1 MTDKTHMWPFA
12 EGEDFLENQ
21 WYVAAWSREVTA
33 EHPFERWICGQP
45 VVFYRDTT
53 GQAVALHGRCPHRS
67 FPLSKGRIRGD
78 VLECGYHGFQY
89 DAAGNCVRIPSQDT
103 IPDVCK
109 VPAYTLVEQW
119 EWLWIW
125 VGDPAQADPGRIP
138 DHNEIRL
145 TEPGWLAV
153 PALTNH
159 LKARAQLL
167 HENLTDI
174 SHLSYLH
181 PGTIG
186 TDSVAATQ
194 VEITEHDGFLRGLR
208 MIRNERLTGFFKDAL
223 GTEGP
228 LDREVLI
235 DFYPPNLHVAREKF
249 IEPGGVAI
257 AQYRVC
263 HAVTPATSTSTNYL
277 VAWSRTFARDE
288 QEVTDTVNNVFAA
301 VIDEDIDAVEAVET
315 MISAQQSPREILVT
329 ADTHSMKARRIMK
342 KLFAEQS
349 ASAMSRAS

>member
-1 MTDKTHMWPFA
+1 M
-12 EGEDFLENQ
+12 
-21 WYVAAWSREVTA
+21 AAWSSEVTSDQ
-33 EHPFERWICGQP
+33 PFERWICGQP
-45 VVFYRDTT
+45 VVFYRDQE
-53 GQAVALHGRCPHRS
+53 GKAVALHGRCPHRN
-67 FPLSKGRIRGD
+67 FPLSKARIRGNI
-78 VLECGYHGFQY
+78 LECGYHGLQF
-89 DAAGNCVRIPSQDT
+89 DPDGNCVRIPSQDT
-103 IPDVCK
+103 IPDVCRLS
-109 VPAYTLVEQW
+109 AYVLVEKW

-125 VGDPAQADPGRIP
+125 VGDPARADPALIP

-159 LKARAQLL
+159 LKGRAQLL

-208 MIRNERLTGFFKDAL
+208 MIPNEKLTGFFKDAL

-249 IEPGGVAI
+249 IEPGSGQTI
-257 AQYRVC
+257 GQYRVC
-263 HAVTPATSTSTNYL
+263 HAVTPATATSTNYL
-277 VAWSRTFARDE
+277 VAWTRTFARDS
-288 QEVTDTVNNVFAA
+288 QEITDTVNSVFAA
-301 VIDEDIDAVEAVET
+301 VIDEDIDAVESVENT
-315 MISAQQSPREILVT
+315 ISTQQQPREVLV
-329 ADTHSMKARRIMK
+329 AGDAQSMSARRIMK
-342 KLFAEQS
+342 KLFADQS
-349 ASAMSRAS
+349 APLTTTI

>member
-1 MTDKTHMWPFA
+1 MWPFA

-33 EHPFERWICGQP
+33 ERPFERWICGQP

-53 GQAVALHGRCPHRS
+53 GRAVALHGCCPHRS

-109 VPAYTLVEQW
+109 VPAYVLVEQW

-194 VEITEHDGFLRGLR
+194 VEITERDGFLRGLR
-208 MIRNERLTGFFKDAL
+208 MIRNEKLTGFFKDAL

-249 IEPGGVAI
+249 IEPGGAAI

-263 HAVTPATSTSTNYL
+263 HAVTPATATSTNYL

-288 QEVTDTVNNVFAA
+288 QGVTDTVNNVFAA

-315 MISAQQSPREILVT
+315 MVSAQQSPREILVT

-349 ASAMSRAS
+349 ASAMSRAT

>member
-1 MTDKTHMWPFA
+1 MWPFA

-33 EHPFERWICGQP
+33 ERPFERWICGQP

-194 VEITEHDGFLRGLR
+194 VEITEREGFLRGLR
-208 MIRNERLTGFFKDAL
+208 MIRNEKLTGFFKDAL

-249 IEPGGVAI
+249 IEPDGAAI

-288 QEVTDTVNNVFAA
+288 QGVTDTVNNVFAA

-315 MISAQQSPREILVT
+315 MVSAQQSPREILVA

>member
-1 MTDKTHMWPFA
+1 MWPFG

-21 WYVAAWSREVTA
+21 WYVAAWSSEVA
-33 EHPFERWICGQP
+33 SDQPFERWICGQP
-45 VVFYRDTT
+45 VVFYRDQE
-53 GQAVALHGRCPHRS
+53 GKAVALHGRCPHRN
-67 FPLSKGRIRGD
+67 FPLSKARIHGNI
-78 VLECGYHGFQY
+78 LECGYHGLQF
-89 DAAGNCVRIPSQDT
+89 DPDGNCVRIPSQDT
-103 IPDVCK
+103 IPDVCRLS
-109 VPAYTLVEQW
+109 AYILVEKW

-125 VGDPAQADPGRIP
+125 VGDPARADPDLIP

-159 LKARAQLL
+159 LKGRTQLL

-208 MIRNERLTGFFKDAL
+208 MIPNEKLTGFFKDAL

-249 IEPGGVAI
+249 IEPGGGETI
-257 AQYRVC
+257 GQYRVC
-263 HAVTPATSTSTNYL
+263 HAVTPATATSTNYL
-277 VAWSRTFARDE
+277 VAWTRTFARDS
-288 QEVTDTVNNVFAA
+288 QEITDTVNSVFAA
-301 VIDEDIDAVEAVET
+301 VIDEDIDAVESVENT
-315 MISAQQSPREILVT
+315 ISTQQQPREVLV
-329 ADTHSMKARRIMK
+329 AGDAHSMRARRIMK
-342 KLFAEQS
+342 KLFADQS
-349 ASAMSRAS
+349 APLTTTI

>member
-1 MTDKTHMWPFA
+1 MWPLG

-21 WYVAAWSREVTA
+21 WYVAAWSSEIA
-33 EHPFERWICGQP
+33 SDQPFERWICGQP
-45 VVFYRDTT
+45 VVFYRDQE
-53 GQAVALHGRCPHRS
+53 GKAVALHGRCPHRN
-67 FPLSKGRIRGD
+67 FPLSKARIHGNI
-78 VLECGYHGFQY
+78 LECGYHGLQF
-89 DAAGNCVRIPSQDT
+89 DPDGNCVRIPSQDT
-103 IPDVCK
+103 IPDVCRLS
-109 VPAYTLVEQW
+109 AYVLVEKW

-125 VGDPAQADPGRIP
+125 VGDPARADPDLIP
-138 DHNEIRL
+138 DHKEIRL

-159 LKARAQLL
+159 LKGRTQLL

-208 MIRNERLTGFFKDAL
+208 MIPNENLTGFFKDAL

-249 IEPGGVAI
+249 IEPGGGETI
-257 AQYRVC
+257 GQYRVC
-263 HAVTPATSTSTNYL
+263 HAVTPATATSTNYL
-277 VAWSRTFARDE
+277 VAWTRTFARDS
-288 QEVTDTVNNVFAA
+288 QEITDTVNSVFAA
-301 VIDEDIDAVEAVET
+301 VIDEDIDAVESVENT
-315 MISAQQSPREILVT
+315 ISTQQQPREVLV
-329 ADTHSMKARRIMK
+329 AGDAHSMRARRIMK
-342 KLFAEQS
+342 KLFADQS
-349 ASAMSRAS
+349 APLTTTI

>member
-1 MTDKTHMWPFA
+1 MWPFG

-21 WYVAAWSREVTA
+21 WYVAAWSSEVTSDQ
-33 EHPFERWICGQP
+33 PFERWICGQP
-45 VVFYRDTT
+45 VVFYRDPD
-53 GQAVALHGRCPHRS
+53 GKAIALHGRCPHRN
-67 FPLSKGRIRGD
+67 FPLSKARVRGN
-78 VLECGYHGFQY
+78 VLECGYHGLQFGP
-89 DAAGNCVRIPSQDT
+89 DGNCVKIPSQDT
-103 IPDVCK
+103 IPDFCRVATY
-109 VPAYTLVEQW
+109 VLVEKWQ
-119 EWLWIW
+119 WLWIW
-125 VGDPAQADPGRIP
+125 VGDPALANPDRIP

-145 TEPGWLAV
+145 TEPGWFAV
-153 PALTNH
+153 PALTNS
-159 LKARAQLL
+159 LNGRTQLL

-208 MIRNERLTGFFKDAL
+208 MIRNEKLTGFFKDAL

-249 IEPGGVAI
+249 IEPNSKTI

-263 HAVTPATSTSTNYL
+263 HAVTPATATSTNYL
-277 VAWSRTFARDE
+277 VAWTRTFARDS
-288 QEVTDTVNNVFAA
+288 QETTDTINSVFAA
-301 VIDEDIDAVEAVET
+301 IINEDIDAVESVER
-315 MISAQQSPREILVT
+315 MISGQQQPRELLV
-329 ADTHSMKARRIMK
+329 AGDKHSTKARRIMK
-342 KLFAEQS
+342 KLFADQS
-349 ASAMSRAS
+349 ASAVAGETGQ